1 MSNIRLGIGRR
12 WRNSIRDCD
21 GAFGLDPSKQYLVCR
36 GVEPLRDLI
45 DWLVYG
51 TARLAR
57 DRAVVYCLLSIKP
70 ANAKKGGSDWWRRT
84 SEQNMLRKRCPGTRC
99 RPEVELDAHTRRG
112 VAGSSMNWQREFR
125 SAY

>member
-1 MSNIRLGIGRR
+1 MRIIRLGTGRR

-21 GAFGLDPSKQYLVCR
+21 GAFGLDPSKQYLVRR

-57 DRAVVYCLLSIKP
+57 DRAVVC
-70 ANAKKGGSDWWRRT
+70 
-84 SEQNMLRKRCPGTRC
+84 CP
-99 RPEVELDAHTRRG
+99 
-112 VAGSSMNWQREFR
+112 
-125 SAY
+125 